1 GKLIF
6 DVHKM
11 VFLRIIN
18 LLGELKSMQG
28 LLRRGVT
35 AIIFVV
41 VMIAGLFGGPYSFVL
56 LFALITGL
64 CLWEY
69 LSIVLARDSRHDR
82 VRKVIGMIMGL
93 LPVVVSALAKLG
105 FVGDPQ
111 SFVLLTALLFS
122 PFIFL
127 TFVYEM
133 FTKSEHPFE
142 NIAFMM
148 LGIIYIGVP
157 FALLDFVAFNG
168 EYFYANTVFGILVLT
183 WMNDT
188 GAYLVGSRWG
198 KTPLLPRVSP
208 KKTWE
213 GSVGGVVV
221 TFLTAFVLYL
231 TVNELELFDW
241 LILALIVSIFASL
254 GDLVESMLKRSF
266 SMKDSGSLL
275 PGHGGLLDRFDGFI
289 FCLPF
294 VAAYLLWI
302 R

>member
-1 GKLIF
+1 
-6 DVHKM
+6 
-11 VFLRIIN
+11 
-18 LLGELKSMQG
+18 MQG

-41 VMIAGLFGGPYSFVL
+41 VMIAGLFGGRYSFVL
-56 LFALITGL
+56 LFSVITGL

-69 LSIVLARDSRHDR
+69 LSIVLLRNNRRDRL
-82 VRKVIGMIMGL
+82 RKVLGMILGL
-93 LPVVVSALAKLG
+93 LPVVLSALVKLG
-105 FVGDPQ
+105 VVNDPA
-111 SFVLLTALLFS
+111 SFIIFIALLFS
-122 PFIFL
+122 PSLFMLFI
-127 TFVYEM
+127 YEL
-133 FTKSEHPFE
+133 FTKSEQPFE
-142 NIAFMM
+142 YIAFVL
-148 LGIIYIGVP
+148 LGFIYFGIP
-157 FALLDFVAFNG
+157 FAILDFVAFDG
-168 EYFYANTVFGILVLT
+168 EHFYAKTVFGILVLT

-221 TFLTAFVLYL
+221 TFLTALVLYFTL
-231 TVNELELFDW
+231 NELELVDW
-241 LILALIVSIFASL
+241 LILAVIVSVFASL

-266 SMKDSGSLL
+266 SVKDSGSLL

>member
-1 GKLIF
+1 
-6 DVHKM
+6 
-11 VFLRIIN
+11 
-18 LLGELKSMQG
+18 MQG
-28 LLRRGVT
+28 LLKRGST
-35 AIIFVV
+35 AIIFVLVMV
-41 VMIAGLFGGPYSFVL
+41 VGLFGGRYSFVL
-56 LFALITGL
+56 LFAIITGL

-69 LSIVLARDSRHDR
+69 LSMVLVRDTRRDR
-82 VRKVIGMIMGL
+82 IRKVVGLIMGII
-93 LPVVVSALAKLG
+93 PVILSALTKLG
-105 FVGDPQ
+105 FVNDPE
-111 SFVLLTALLFS
+111 SFVILASLLFS
-122 PFIFL
+122 PFIFMA
-127 TFVYEM
+127 FVYEL
-133 FTKSEHPFE
+133 FTKSEAPFE
-142 NIAFMM
+142 NIGFIV

-157 FALLDFVAFNG
+157 FALLDFIAFDG
-168 EYFYANTVFGILVLT
+168 EHFYAKTVFGILVLT

-213 GSVGGVVV
+213 GSIGGVVI
-221 TFLTAFVLYL
+221 TFLAAIVLYSTL
-231 TVNELELFDW
+231 NELSLLDW

-254 GDLVESMLKRSF
+254 GDLVESMLKRSVNI
-266 SMKDSGSLL
+266 KDSGTLL

>member
-1 GKLIF
+1 
-6 DVHKM
+6 
-11 VFLRIIN
+11 
-18 LLGELKSMQG
+18 MQG

-41 VMIAGLFGGPYSFVL
+41 VMIAGLFGGRYSFVL
-56 LFALITGL
+56 LFSVITGL

-69 LSIVLARDSRHDR
+69 LSIVLLRNNRRDRL
-82 VRKVIGMIMGL
+82 RKVLGMILGL
-93 LPVVVSALAKLG
+93 LPVVLSALVKLG
-105 FVGDPQ
+105 VVNDPA
-111 SFVLLTALLFS
+111 SFIIFIALLFS
-122 PFIFL
+122 PSLFMLFI
-127 TFVYEM
+127 YEL
-133 FTKSEHPFE
+133 FTKSEQPFE
-142 NIAFMM
+142 NIAFVL
-148 LGIIYIGVP
+148 LGIIYIGIP
-157 FALLDFVAFNG
+157 FAILDFVAFDG
-168 EYFYANTVFGILVLT
+168 EHFYAKTVFGILVLT

-221 TFLTAFVLYL
+221 TFLTALVLYFTL
-231 TVNELELFDW
+231 NELELVDW
-241 LILALIVSIFASL
+241 LILAVIVSVFASL

-266 SMKDSGSLL
+266 SVKDSGSLL